1 MLIRNR
7 CVGQFDHWTMSFSK
21 TNCRRIGL
29 TRFHPLIS
37 AIIYHLNSSFMFHT
51 EKNFTNGLAYRDVHV
66 IWIQNHCSPTRFMRQ
81 PHAVYFVAR
90 SSFRSKF
97 WRVFSLSV
105 MPSHSKIS
113 LSLITHLT
121 PLQPS
126 FYLNLH
132 SHTLSLSLWVQDSRM
147 GTYYNGGR
155 PAARKP
161 KYSWKQ
167 TDGQSIVVFQIQRA
181 NQRITRTKIRERES
195 QVVCLVRMGV

>member
-1 MLIRNR
+1 
-7 CVGQFDHWTMSFSK
+7 MSYGSK
-21 TNCRRIGL
+21 TIAHLLGL
-29 TRFHPLIS
+29 CGSRMQFI
-37 AIIYHLNSSFMFHT
+37 
-51 EKNFTNGLAYRDVHV
+51 
-66 IWIQNHCSPTRFMRQ
+66 
-81 PHAVYFVAR
+81 
-90 SSFRSKF
+90 SFRSKF

-167 TDGQSIVVFQIQRA
+167 TAGQRIVVFQIQRA
-181 NQRITRTKIRERES
+181 NQRITRTKIRERERERAR
-195 QVVCLVRMGV
+195 QCVWLEWVCESEGFGVCSVLHLERGCVCVHKLGIGCNQQERERVCE